1 MRTSLLFAIL
11 VLALTVAQSGTGA
24 AQGGA
29 SQAAGDP
36 ANGKAVFA
44 FGNTSCTNCHG
55 LEGQG
60 GWGPD
65 LAGRRITYDQAVA
78 AIRNPI
84 WRMPA
89 FVPSQLSDKEIQ
101 DMVAYWNTL
110 PVAPAIGKWRNE
122 APADGPRAQQLAV
135 NIIGCG
141 QCHGVTMSTPRHG
154 AAGMSADFE
163 WFKKQVYNHATVMP
177 EQWKQLDGEGP
188 PTTRGRVRMGN
199 FSPKRLP
206 ESQLQEI
213 WTWMNDLGMVVPIV
227 ARLTSGATS
236 ATGTA
241 YTLSVE
247 NEGLKDKGVA
257 AEDVTISLI
266 LPPGTKAASATGT
279 GYQGI
284 KRDEKTNADMAVWRL
299 PKLVAHE
306 HQDFTITLAGTPA
319 GDAVPRGTVAYAK
332 PTAKAD
338 AVVNFALQ
346 RPGGRGRGG
355 AQ

>member
-1 MRTSLLFAIL
+1 MRTSLFAIL
-11 VLALTVAQSGTGA
+11 VLAIAIAQSGSGA

-29 SQAAGDP
+29 APSAGDP

-55 LEGQG
+55 LEAQG

-78 AIRNPI
+78 AIRNPM

-89 FVPSQLSDKEIQ
+89 FVPSQLSDKEIL

-110 PVAPAIGKWRNE
+110 PVATAIGKWRNE
-122 APADGPRAQQLAV
+122 APANGPRAQQMAV

-141 QCHGVTMSTPRHG
+141 QCHGNTMSTPRHG
-154 AAGMSADFE
+154 AAGMNADFE

-177 EQWKQLDGEGP
+177 DQWKQLDGEAP
-188 PTTRGRVRMGN
+188 RTRGRVRMGN

-206 ESQLQEI
+206 EAQLQEI
-213 WTWMNDLGMVVPIV
+213 WTWMNELGMVVPLV
-227 ARLTSGATS
+227 ARLTAGQTS
-236 ATGTA
+236 AAGTT
-241 YTLSVE
+241 YTLDVE
-247 NEGLKDKGVA
+247 NEGLKDKGLT

-266 LPPGTKAASATGT
+266 VPPGTKAVSATGT
-279 GYQGI
+279 GYQGTT
-284 KRDEKTNADMAVWRL
+284 RDEQANADVAVWRV
-299 PKLVAHE
+299 PTLVAHE
-306 HQDFTITLAGTPA
+306 HQNFTITLAGTPA

-355 AQ
+355 V